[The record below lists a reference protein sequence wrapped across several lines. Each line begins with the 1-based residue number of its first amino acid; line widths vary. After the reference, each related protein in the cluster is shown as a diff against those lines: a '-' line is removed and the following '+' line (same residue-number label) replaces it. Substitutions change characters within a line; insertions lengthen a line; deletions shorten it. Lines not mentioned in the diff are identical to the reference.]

1 MARRLTIRRAV
12 ICTLVLSLGFFSVFG
27 VGIGVAESDTNHT
40 DTPTITT
47 PGESE
52 DIFLNQNKTTL
63 RNTSIT
69 INHTGENNTNIS
81 IFIGLEK
88 FEEQNI
94 ETNSSKIDSYNISGA
109 DVSRISKLDHHD
121 HTIFKIQANP
131 KNETDRVNINE
142 ITFADIK
149 MSNIN
154 STVTSRYTLGVSSE
168 KAGKNYSNLK
178 KENQITKSEPFKIV
192 VNSIRVPDQ
201 ATVSSQALADSTTS
215 AGVTITDFVS
225 DSDSV
230 ILITK
235 GYNGTRL
242 AGSQEQP
249 ATSVDGRQN
258 ISIRS
263 NIVGGKKSIHVIP
276 KSQINITEYEIGDH
290 IPEPIL
296 NSAISMDTAHIYS
309 GMINFSNQTYNV
321 SDSSNLTIKEV
332 ELRDLNGDNTPYIV
346 SIHPITADGE
356 IVQDTLY
363 GSSDRLTGI
372 NEDIKVNLKRSDET
386 NSTIYSSTQLAA
398 TLQIYKNSTQQSTSY
413 QNQTYVLPN
422 SDVDY
427 GFVNGG
433 VSETARIKVD
443 REMELGNKKVH
454 ISNHDGWSSNRS
466 TIYSGTTIIA
476 NKTLFEAE
484 NRRLYRVNK
493 NQRVI
498 YAVGNEITNTSSVE
512 FSTRGLQTG
521 KYTFNKSNST
531 SGNVFRIIGNDDQYT
546 DIYEIGEF
554 SASGG
559 YISFEVHH
567 NSPETSI
574 EFANTDTNTTAAT
587 IELATP
593 EEGQTTLDLNT
604 YTAATGPLNESVTVE
619 GPGASIESVT
629 VPGKNGTL
637 SPGTYEIEVRSEQG
651 IAATSDNATV
661 TFTRR
666 STNELA
672 TYTASEADRSELG
685 SAAAVRDAVEDG
697 ELSRTDRV
705 TANDTVVYAV
715 NASGLTGLPAA
726 RNAPPETGDDL
737 DRLDGLEFGVR
748 STAETE
754 EVTASDS
761 SDPSGG
767 APSDS
772 TVHVDETGLYVVA
785 DAEDALPTDGEPE
798 PGEEFTAAFRVTDDR
813 LREAAS
819 DPPDGHR
826 VTSTVAFVAE
836 QGGSPGGDSE
846 RVASGGPVAGGGGG
860 GVGGPG
866 GTGGPAGGAAGG
878 SGAAGSAEGDRQN
891 GPSADGTEGT
901 RGGGD
906 RTAPVRGFGFGSR
919 PTAERRRPL
928 LDGPIAVST
937 PTATETSGVAEGP
950 QSGASATDVRATDTK
965 ESDAGGGGAGA
976 SETASGETGDG
987 SERPTPTYENA
998 PIRTTAEDLPGFGP
1012 IHSLA
1017 ALTLA
1022 ALVAVQRR
1030 RGR

>member
-1 MARRLTIRRAV
+1 M
-12 ICTLVLSLGFFSVFG
+12 
-27 VGIGVAESDTNHT
+27 
-40 DTPTITT
+40 
-47 PGESE
+47 
-52 DIFLNQNKTTL
+52 
-63 RNTSIT
+63 
-69 INHTGENNTNIS
+69 
-81 IFIGLEK
+81 
-88 FEEQNI
+88 
-94 ETNSSKIDSYNISGA
+94 
-109 DVSRISKLDHHD
+109 
-121 HTIFKIQANP
+121 
-131 KNETDRVNINE
+131 
-142 ITFADIK
+142 
-149 MSNIN
+149 
-154 STVTSRYTLGVSSE
+154 
-168 KAGKNYSNLK
+168 
-178 KENQITKSEPFKIV
+178 
-192 VNSIRVPDQ
+192 
-201 ATVSSQALADSTTS
+201 
-215 AGVTITDFVS
+215 
-225 DSDSV
+225 
-230 ILITK
+230 
-235 GYNGTRL
+235 
-242 AGSQEQP
+242 
-249 ATSVDGRQN
+249 
-258 ISIRS
+258 
-263 NIVGGKKSIHVIP
+263 
-276 KSQINITEYEIGDH
+276 
-290 IPEPIL
+290 
-296 NSAISMDTAHIYS
+296 
-309 GMINFSNQTYNV
+309 
-321 SDSSNLTIKEV
+321 
-332 ELRDLNGDNTPYIV
+332 
-346 SIHPITADGE
+346 
-356 IVQDTLY
+356 
-363 GSSDRLTGI
+363 
-372 NEDIKVNLKRSDET
+372 
-386 NSTIYSSTQLAA
+386 
-398 TLQIYKNSTQQSTSY
+398 
-413 QNQTYVLPN
+413 
-422 SDVDY
+422 
-427 GFVNGG
+427 
-433 VSETARIKVD
+433 
-443 REMELGNKKVH
+443 
-454 ISNHDGWSSNRS
+454 
-466 TIYSGTTIIA
+466 
-476 NKTLFEAE
+476 
-484 NRRLYRVNK
+484 
-493 NQRVI
+493 
-498 YAVGNEITNTSSVE
+498 
-512 FSTRGLQTG
+512 
-521 KYTFNKSNST
+521 
-531 SGNVFRIIGNDDQYT
+531 
-546 DIYEIGEF
+546 
-554 SASGG
+554 
-559 YISFEVHH
+559 
-567 NSPETSI
+567 
-574 EFANTDTNTTAAT
+574 
-587 IELATP
+587 
-593 EEGQTTLDLNT
+593 
-604 YTAATGPLNESVTVE
+604 E